1 MKNRFFITILF
12 LSYFGFVPLLANANE
27 QFNFNIAQIE
37 IQDNGNKIIGSKR
50 GTITSD
56 DGITFTANKFEYDKK
71 KNLLIAEGNVEIEN
85 KFENYKIFSED
96 ILYSKNE
103 EIISTSGK
111 TKIFFQSKYEVETYN
126 LNFLKD
132 NLLLTS
138 NQKTTIVDIINN
150 TFYSL
155 QEFSFSFKSEILKGK
170 KILANHDYK
179 QPNNT
184 KIFFESGIF
193 DLKDQSHVAKDIEVK
208 LKKDIFDN
216 SENDPRLKGVSS
228 VGSKNITTI
237 NKGIFTS
244 CKQTEKCPPWVLKAK
259 KVKHDK
265 TKKLLIYDGAVLEVY
280 NFPILYFPKFFH
292 PDPTVKRQSGFLQPS
307 LSNSNILGSSFSIP
321 YYKIISKN
329 KDITLRPTIFENEI
343 QMLQNE
349 YRQVNKNSSFIADF
363 SYNQGYKSS
372 LSNSKNSI
380 SHLFAKF
387 NKDLRFDNY
396 ITSSLDV
403 SIEKVSNDTY
413 LKVFDGNIAKTPV
426 TPNSKEILT
435 SEIKLFL
442 DHEDF
447 NFSSGFQSFENLEL
461 NNTDRYQFVLPY
473 YNFDKDLFTNFKKG
487 FVNIFSSG
495 SNVLKD
501 TNNLVSTIIND
512 INFQSIDFFSNNGLK
527 NNINIYLK
535 NLNIVAKNDT
545 KHSSKAELEL
555 MSLFEFNSKLPLS
568 KESLKNRSY
577 LTPKLS
583 LKINPGDM
591 KNYKS
596 EERFINA
603 DNIFASNRLGIS
615 DSFEAGESVT
625 IGVDYKKERLS
636 DINKYFEIKLAS
648 SFRREKEGFIPS
660 TSSLGK
666 KNSNLFGSINNSFS
680 EVLKIGYDF
689 SLEED
694 LNTFE
699 YNSINAD
706 FNFKNISANVNF
718 IEETGAMGGSNVLE
732 NSIKMNLGNNN
743 FLSFNTRRNRKINLT
758 EYYNFIY
765 EYKNDCLTAGIRYNK
780 TFYEDRELKPSENL
794 LFTITLYPLTTI
806 EQKVAE

>member
-1 MKNRFFITILF
+1 MINRFFIINFF
-12 LSYFGFVPLLANANE
+12 LIYFGFGALLVNANE
-27 QFNFNIAQIE
+27 QFNFDITQIE

-56 DGITFTANKFEYDKK
+56 DGITITANKFEYDKNR
-71 KNLLIAEGNVEIEN
+71 NLLAAEGNVEVKN
-85 KFENYKIFSED
+85 KFENYDIFSDD
-96 ILYSKNE
+96 ILYFKNK
-103 EIISTSGK
+103 EIITTNGK
-111 TKIFFQSKYEVETYN
+111 TKIFFQSKYEVETSN

-132 NLLLTS
+132 NLLLSSNKKTS
-138 NQKTTIVDIINN
+138 IIDNINN

-155 QEFSFSFKSEILKGK
+155 KEFSFSFKSEILKGK
-170 KILANHDYK
+170 GILANTNYQ
-179 QPNNT
+179 QPDNT
-184 KIFFESGIF
+184 KIYFESGIF
-193 DLKDQSHVAKDIEVK
+193 NLKDQSHVAKDIEVK

-216 SENDPRLKGVSS
+216 SDNDPRLKGVSS
-228 VGSKNITTI
+228 VGSRNITTI

-244 CKQTEKCPPWVLKAK
+244 CKQTEKCPPWALKAK

-307 LSNSNILGSSFSIP
+307 FSNSNVLGSSFSIP
-321 YYKIISKN
+321 YYKAISKN
-329 KDITLRPTIFENEI
+329 KDITFIPTIFENEI
-343 QMLQNE
+343 HMLQNE
-349 YRQVNKNSSFIADF
+349 YRQVNKNSSFVADF

-372 LSNSKNSI
+372 ISNNKNSI

-387 NKDLRFDNY
+387 NKDLGFENY
-396 ITSSLDV
+396 ISSNLDISV
-403 SIEKVSNDTY
+403 EKVSNDTY
-413 LKVFDGNIAKTPV
+413 LKVFDGNIAKTSV

-435 SEIKLFL
+435 SEIKFFL
-442 DHEDF
+442 DHEEF

-461 NNTDRYQFVLPY
+461 NSTDRYQFVLPY
-473 YNFDKDLFTNFKKG
+473 FNFDKDLFTNLKSG
-487 FVNIFSSG
+487 FVNFFSSG

-512 INFQSIDFFSNNGLK
+512 INYESLDIFSNNGFK

-535 NLNIVAKNDT
+535 NLNIIAKNDE
-545 KHSSKAELEL
+545 KHKSKAQLEL

-568 KESLKNRSY
+568 KENLKNRSY

-591 KNYKS
+591 KNHNN
-596 EERFINA
+596 EERFINTN
-603 DNIFASNRLGIS
+603 NIFSNNRLGIS
-615 DSFEAGESVT
+615 DSFEAGESIT
-625 IGVDYKKERLS
+625 LGVDYKKEKLS
-636 DINKYFEIKLAS
+636 DINKYFEVRLAS
-648 SFRREKEGFIPS
+648 LLRLEKEEFIPS
-660 TSSLGK
+660 SSSLGK
-666 KNSNLFGSINNSFS
+666 KKSNIFGSVNNSFS
-680 EVLKIGYDF
+680 EFFKVGYDF
-689 SLEED
+689 SLNEE

-706 FNFKNISANVNF
+706 FNFKNISANINF
-718 IEETGAMGGSNVLE
+718 IEETGSMGGSNVLE
-732 NSIKMNLGNNN
+732 NSIKMNLGDSN

-758 EYYNFIY
+758 EYYNFVY
-765 EYKNDCLTAGIRYNK
+765 EYKNDCLTAGINYNK

-794 LFTITLYPLTTI
+794 LFTITLYPLATI